1 MSIALAT
8 PLAYSPSG
16 IGAST
21 NSLLRSNLHTFLS
34 PLMAW
39 STITNGY
46 SYTLSSPQGLT
57 AKLKVWD
64 DSLAGDPDAVAFQMT
79 STDGSR
85 VGFLHHVRAASSRS
99 FSAHACP
106 CQLLLWVPGLGRG
119 AALGSAFQCG
129 IPFVYNRTPASACI
143 GPVGPGGAD
152 EVWWSCSDWQNAF
165 SDTRSFRWSFEA
177 GGSWDACYNAHLMVS
192 SSPYQE
198 LARLRL
204 VTQALATP
212 IPTSLG
218 APRTLL
224 RGSNGP
230 LYLDPGIMW
239 GDTPTSPST
248 VKGQLFNSVLPS
260 ATRVSDI
267 EYIVDTVPFVNYLYD
282 PVTDQSKWSALFLL
296 EAVSPVL
303 LGGGRGNY
311 VY

>member
-34 PLMAW
+34 PLMSWA
-39 STITNGY
+39 TITNGY
-46 SYTLSSPQGLT
+46 AYTLSSPQGLT

-79 STDGSR
+79 SADGVR

-106 CQLLLWVPGLGRG
+106 CQLLLWVPGIGRS
-119 AALGSAFQCG
+119 APLGSAFQCG
-129 IPFVYNRTPASACI
+129 IPFVYNLSPASACI
-143 GPVGPGGAD
+143 GPVGPGSAD
-152 EVWWSCSDWQNAF
+152 EAWWSCSDWQNAF

-177 GGSWDACYNAHLMVS
+177 GGSWDACYNAQLMLS
-192 SSPYQE
+192 SAPYQE

-204 VTQALATP
+204 VTQSLATP
-212 IPTSLG
+212 IPAFYG

-230 LYLDPGIMW
+230 GGNGALYLDPGIMW

-248 VKGQLFNSVLPS
+248 VKGQLWNAILDL
-260 ATRVSDI
+260 T
-267 EYIVDTVPFVNYLYD
+267 YIVDTVDFVNYMDD

-296 EAVSPVL
+296 QAVSPIL
-303 LGGGRGNY
+303 LAGGRGNY